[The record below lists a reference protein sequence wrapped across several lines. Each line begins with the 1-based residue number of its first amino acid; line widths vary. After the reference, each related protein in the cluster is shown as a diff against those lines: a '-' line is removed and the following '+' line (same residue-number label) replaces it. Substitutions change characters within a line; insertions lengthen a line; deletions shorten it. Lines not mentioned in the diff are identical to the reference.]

1 MNGMNII
8 ICGSAL
14 ISAVGIIL
22 SLNTKAESLSDLIIF
37 EYPISFSDDILL
49 AAVATS
55 ITAYIF
61 MFETNRRLQTN
72 HPGYVESINMFE
84 DIVRRLITQT
94 FMISIVLVILRT
106 ILENDLIS
114 LITLA
119 LSTMI
124 MLSNLAT
131 TSSIILSCSIISIMS
146 ISGPKGAITKYQNL
160 EFGYCYCRPS
170 LFFFVQDSI
179 VNNQGR
185 PLKYVDVKD
194 TQNTT
199 FDTIHVNSG
208 FIDLAKAVEPDDIII
223 HGLLEKKMYSKGGTL
238 EVCRALVQGRKRVEQ
253 RLIQYTMIYD
263 DPHINR
269 LITEVCHPSNDH
281 SRDPAEYHRRADLI
295 SEFIPSFTIED
306 RNPKVDRNDVECIN
320 QLLCLHK
327 LTHRPELIVCHKSNS
342 LIDLVNYTCRNDDEA
357 VIADIPLDVIWRN
370 NYLSILCV
378 LNDYYSKYL
387 MMRDAKKENSGHL
400 RIDQEKEPTEGTDPC
415 SESLL
420 YQIVQGYME
429 ISTIT
434 RMIDAAHHFDDR
446 RMRGA
451 CDSEFRCLSYLYYHA
466 LMKKFFFNKPL
477 KGLDLSGVDLS
488 NASFYGSNMEGCDF
502 TSSGISGSDFTECNL
517 RSCTWL
523 NVRLSPGGA
532 LFNRADFTESVFGR
546 VNLNSHSS
554 MKDARFSGSVI
565 NRGRFTGVDMRGTNM
580 ESMTLGQCQF
590 RSVMMDV
597 MTIRNS
603 TLDRCIFVPE
613 RPHDMELVF
622 IGKDQTMECVR
633 GMIEI
638 RLYGAEFNTCGNEKD
653 RTLWSNRLED
663 LYSGIVSDCICMF
676 RDITDDSE
684 IGTIFQITLSRKPG
698 DPHRYVLSF
707 DTPQDDCTNDSL
719 DMCLL
724 DSHRDPDHNTMIG
737 RNAKGC
743 DIEGSKFIGTDLTN
757 SIVSYS
763 NMRNCLFSEGSLLG
777 TMMSKV
783 QLDESTFL
791 DFELRNTI
799 TVRGRIFECSFCGT
813 HWDRC
818 LISETEFISS
828 DFNKVVMR
836 NMSIVRSEFRNCD
849 FRETII
855 EQSTLEDVEINIQ
868 ETSDNESATIIFSGC
883 HLFRVYMILPDKMTM
898 VFRECEV
905 DGHFYVEKN
914 GIMKEIPCGFHPELI
929 FG

>member
-1 MNGMNII
+1 MNGMDII
-8 ICGSAL
+8 LCGSFF
-14 ISAVGIIL
+14 ISAIGITL
-22 SLNTKAESLSDLIIF
+22 SLNTKAESFSDLIRFSDLIN
-37 EYPISFSDDILL
+37 FSDDVLL

-72 HPGYVESINMFE
+72 HPGYIESINMFE

-94 FMISIVLVILRT
+94 FMISIILVILRAL
-106 ILENDLIS
+106 LENDLIS

-119 LSTMI
+119 LSTMM

-131 TSSIILSCSIISIMS
+131 TSSIILSRSIISIMS
-146 ISGPKGAITKYQNL
+146 ISGPKGAVSRYHNL
-160 EFGYCYCRPS
+160 EFGYCYHRPS
-170 LFFFVQDSI
+170 LFFFIQDSI

-194 TQNTT
+194 RQNTT
-199 FDTIHVNSG
+199 FDTIHVNTG

-263 DPHINR
+263 NLHINH
-269 LITEVCHPSNDH
+269 LITEVCHPSNNH
-281 SRDPAEYHRRADLI
+281 SKDPAEYRRRADLI
-295 SEFIPSFTIED
+295 LEFIPSFTIED
-306 RNPKVDRNDVECIN
+306 RNPKVDNDDVDCIN
-320 QLLCLHK
+320 QLLYLHK
-327 LTHRPELIVCHKSNS
+327 LTHRPELIIHHESNS
-342 LIDLVNYTCRNDDEA
+342 LIDLVHYTCVNDGEA

-370 NYLSILCV
+370 NYLTILCI

-387 MMRDAKKENSGHL
+387 MMKNAKKENSSHL
-400 RIDQEKEPTEGTDPC
+400 RIDQEMEPTEGADPC

-420 YQIVQGYME
+420 YRIVQSYME

-446 RMRGA
+446 RMKGA

-477 KGLDLSGVDLS
+477 KDLDLSGVDLS

-502 TSSGISGSDFTECNL
+502 TSSRISGSDFTECNL

-532 LFNRADFTESVFGR
+532 LFNRTDFTGSIFGR
-546 VNLNSHSS
+546 INMDSHSS

-565 NRGRFTGVDMRGTNM
+565 NRGRFTGMDMRGTNM
-580 ESMTLGQCQF
+580 DSMTLGQCQF

-613 RPHDMELVF
+613 RPLDIELVF
-622 IGKDQTMECVR
+622 IGENTKMECVR

-638 RLYGAEFNTCGNEKD
+638 RLYGAEFNTYGNEKD

-663 LYSGIVSDCICMF
+663 LYSGIISDCICMF

-684 IGTIFQITLSRKPG
+684 MGTIFQITLSRKLG
-698 DPHRYVLSF
+698 NPHRYVLSF
-707 DTPQDDCTNDSL
+707 DTPQDDCPNESSDI
-719 DMCLL
+719 CFL
-724 DSHRDPDHNTMIG
+724 DSHIDPYRDTTDNYNT
-737 RNAKGC
+737 KGC
-743 DIEGSKFIGTDLTN
+743 DIEGSKIIGTDLTN
-757 SIVSYS
+757 SIISNS
-763 NMRNCLFSEGSLLG
+763 NMRNCLFSKGGLLG

-799 TVRGRIFECSFCGT
+799 TVRGRFFDCSFRGT

-828 DFNKVVMR
+828 AFDRMVMR
-836 NMSIVRSEFRNCD
+836 NMSIINSEFENCD
-849 FRETII
+849 FREVII
-855 EQSTLEDVEINIQ
+855 EDSTLEDVEIDIQ
-868 ETSDNESATIIFSGC
+868 KLSKGDHSLISFSKC
-883 HLFRVYMILPDKMTM
+883 YLVRTYITLPDEIK
-898 VFRECEV
+898 VIFRECEV
-905 DGHFYVEKN
+905 GGYLYVERN
-914 GIMKEIPCGFHPELI
+914 GFMKTIPCGFHSELI
-929 FG
+929 FE